1 LLDGTLPKKDHAA
14 EWYDPATGQFII
26 TDEPYTDPKVS
37 DERADWARRNQ
48 WHLKAAA
55 WPGMYNPPHC
65 SLFVATSAASG
76 FDFDAL
82 MAKIDALPEP
92 AIPEIWSGGSVD
104 NHETFVSPKAR
115 TPQDRRRAKAKGT
128 VQAVPSPSTIPCG
141 RFWGQALRRPNG
153 VMPISEHL
161 EAGRMIKAVLGSGH
175 KPWSVNRR
183 MDSVRNRLEDWLSY
197 ELPATLRN
205 NFDVVEVYFDG
216 LADDDPFVSEAKS
229 PDGVIR
235 MLNALKGKLTR
246 FYPEC
251 APRRSLIGKIETALR
266 HTQQMNKSTT
276 Q

>member
-1 LLDGTLPKKDHAA
+1 
-14 EWYDPATGQFII
+14 
-26 TDEPYTDPKVS
+26 
-37 DERADWARRNQ
+37 
-48 WHLKAAA
+48 
-55 WPGMYNPPHC
+55 
-65 SLFVATSAASG
+65 
-76 FDFDAL
+76 
-82 MAKIDALPEP
+82 
-92 AIPEIWSGGSVD
+92 
-104 NHETFVSPKAR
+104 
-115 TPQDRRRAKAKGT
+115 
-128 VQAVPSPSTIPCG
+128 
-141 RFWGQALRRPNG
+141 
-153 VMPISEHL
+153 
-161 EAGRMIKAVLGSGH
+161 MIKAVLGSGH